1 MEKSILILKSL
12 LISKLEKDINFHRLN
27 FKDAYWEMLTECFL
41 NFENDAKPIY
51 ELIYGLQLNDPE
63 RVFDKLPNIFTEF
76 INELAENHVL
86 GNHDKA
92 TTYLAQTKNQT
103 FLERVSFLQTMQQAI
118 KKVERQNI
126 KTNLPKSYER
136 VTFALSDAEMIK
148 VTNKTGRDDLK
159 SKFKE
164 WDKELKQ
171 EKEPVIFYSIRNE
184 KKTEPQ
190 RKVISLSWVKYA
202 VAACLILAG
211 GIWFFKYSNP
221 AIIQPDN
228 GIVNTEKDT
237 TAVDNVKP
245 IEAVAYNTKVSEK
258 VIQYPTDLGFTN
270 TTNSKIITIYLKD
283 ASQNIVKIKT
293 ELATELDETA
303 AGDGPKYKALKRQL
317 DLLVSKQGNYEFDGK
332 HLIIYTNDLRLSCS
346 VLSLDDKTYYLKM
359 DNHYYHLYITKL
371 PLKFKPL
378 KEAELIE
385 QLEKTSFENEE

>member
-1 MEKSILILKSL
+1 MEKSILVLKSL
-12 LISKLEKDINFHRLN
+12 LIPKLEKDINFHRLN
-27 FKDAYWEMLTECFL
+27 FKDAYWEMFTESFL

-63 RVFDKLPNIFTEF
+63 RIFDKLPNIFSEF
-76 INELAENHVL
+76 MNELAENLVL
-86 GNHDKA
+86 GNYDRA
-92 TTYLAQTKNQT
+92 TTYLARIKNQT

-118 KKVERQNI
+118 KKVERENI
-126 KTNLPKSYER
+126 KINLPKSYER
-136 VTFALSDAEMIK
+136 LTFELSDVEMTRVTSK
-148 VTNKTGRDDLK
+148 VGRDDLK

-190 RKVISLSWVKYA
+190 RKVISLSWLKYA

-211 GIWFFKYSNP
+211 GIWVFKYSNP

-237 TAVDNVKP
+237 TTVDNNIP

-258 VIQYPTDLGFTN
+258 VVQYPSDLGFTN
-270 TTNSKIITIYLKD
+270 STNSKKITIYLKD
-283 ASQNIVKIKT
+283 ASQRIVKIKN
-293 ELATELDETA
+293 ELATERNGV
-303 AGDGPKYKALKRQL
+303 AGDGPKYKALKKQL
-317 DLLVSKQGNYEFDGK
+317 DLLVSQQGNYEFDGK
-332 HLIIYTNDLRLSCS
+332 HLIIYTNDLKLFCS

-359 DNHYYHLYITKL
+359 DSHYYHLYLTKL
-371 PLKFKPL
+371 PLKFKLL